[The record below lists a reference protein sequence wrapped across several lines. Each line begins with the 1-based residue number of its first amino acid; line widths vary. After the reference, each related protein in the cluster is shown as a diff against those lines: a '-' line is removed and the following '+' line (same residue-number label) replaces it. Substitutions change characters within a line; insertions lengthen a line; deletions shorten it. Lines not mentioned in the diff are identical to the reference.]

1 MISGV
6 KIIPLRVIAD
16 ARGNVMRMLRADD
29 PHFNAFGEI
38 YFSSI
43 NPGVIKGWRRHK
55 RMVQNLAVPS
65 GRVQIALYDDRPES
79 PTRAQVQDVIIG
91 PDVNY
96 ALVQIPPG
104 VWNAFKGLGAGIS
117 LVANCASIVHDP
129 EESDAR
135 PLDNPPVAFAWA
147 Q

>member
-16 ARGNVMRMLRADD
+16 ARGAIMRMLRVDD
-29 PHFNAFGEI
+29 PHFTAFGEI
-38 YFSSI
+38 YFSSV
-43 NPGVIKGWRRHK
+43 NPGVVKGWRRHK

-65 GRVQIALYDDRPES
+65 GRVQIALYDDRSDS

-91 PDVNY
+91 PDINY

-104 VWNAFKGLGAGIS
+104 VWNAFKGLGTSAS
-117 LVANCASIVHDP
+117 VVANCATILHDP
-129 EESDAR
+129 EESDTR
-135 PLDNPPVAFAWA
+135 PLDNPPVAFTWA